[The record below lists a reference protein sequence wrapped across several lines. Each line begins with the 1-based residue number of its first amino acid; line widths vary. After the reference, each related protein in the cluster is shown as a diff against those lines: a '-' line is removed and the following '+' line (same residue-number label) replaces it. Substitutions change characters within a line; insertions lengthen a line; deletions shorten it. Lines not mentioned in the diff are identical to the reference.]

1 MLFLFFQAPV
11 QFENESELLRVGRNI
26 PIGTMVFVMNT
37 ESLYLRVSQGFRSIQ
52 VGSTGSLQDIQ
63 Q

>member
-1 MLFLFFQAPV
+1 VLFLFFQAPV

-52 VGSTGSLQDIQ
+52 VGSTGSLQGVQ

>member
-1 MLFLFFQAPV
+1 VLFLFFQAPV

-52 VGSTGSLQDIQ
+52 VGSTGSFQDVQ